1 MNAGVLTFTGIDPL
15 VAVSV
20 TADPAASTFCVAAD
34 ETIEFK
40 LAATTSAGDQT
51 EDADILTIG
60 LYQGT
65 ILVA

>member
-1 MNAGVLTFTGIDPL
+1 VNAGVLTFTGVDQL
-15 VAVSV
+15 VALSV
-20 TADPAASTFCVAAD
+20 TADPDESKFCVAAD

-60 LYQGT
+60 LYQDT